1 MIQFSLR
8 CDQDHRFDSWFQSAD
23 AFEKLRAAGMVACS
37 ICGSTDVQKTLMAPR
52 VVTSRRKTAA
62 PAEPV
67 EAPETPVPAPTAAL
81 AKAPEPDAKP
91 LSLSEPNGPQEA
103 AIAELKKQIEANSD
117 YVGDKFADE
126 ARSMHSG
133 DSEMRAIHGEAK
145 PEEAKAL
152 LEEGVQVVPLPFLNT
167 RKAH

>member
-23 AFEKLRAAGMVACS
+23 AFEKLRKAGMVACS

-62 PAEPV
+62 PVDPV
-67 EAPETPVPAPTAAL
+67 EAQEPPTPKAAPATG
-81 AKAPEPDAKP
+81 PEPDAKP
-91 LSLSEPNGPQEA
+91 MALTEPNSPQEA

-117 YVGDKFADE
+117 SVGDKFADE
-126 ARSMHSG
+126 ARSMHAG

-152 LEEGVQVVPLPFLNT
+152 LEEGVPVVPLPFLHT

>member
-67 EAPETPVPAPTAAL
+67 EAPAPTPAA
-81 AKAPEPDAKP
+81 APDKAPEPDAKP
-91 LSLSEPNGPQEA
+91 MSLSEPNSPQEA

-152 LEEGVQVVPLPFLNT
+152 LEEGVPVVPLPFLNT